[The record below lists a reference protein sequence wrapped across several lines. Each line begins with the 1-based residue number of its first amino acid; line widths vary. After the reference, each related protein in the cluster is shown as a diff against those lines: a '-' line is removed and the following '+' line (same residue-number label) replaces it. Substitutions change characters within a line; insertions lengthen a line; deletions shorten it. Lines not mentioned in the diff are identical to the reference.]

1 MNLEKLELVPFN
13 DEALKTKQDVFNFDE
28 HDAEEVCNAIFAK
41 QKSLNGAGLSA
52 NQVGLN
58 MRIFTMGDG
67 KNLTRYI
74 INPEIIDIS
83 EETVLMTEG
92 CLSLPGVW
100 LNLRRPTEVT
110 ARYQDIDS
118 SWSVEK
124 FEGIAARVFLH
135 EYDHMLGQNFTQ
147 RASRLKIERALRK
160 VEKRA
165 KRYIQDQLAQGR

>member
-13 DEALKTKQDVFNFDE
+13 DEALKRKPDVFNFDE

-100 LNLRRPTEVT
+100 LNLRRPKEVT

-147 RASRLKIERALRK
+147 RASRLKVERALRK